1 MTIACTP
8 RVALCAALLTLVAC
22 APAQAGEDP
31 HAAFGTVRVTPSTV
45 RPGEEV
51 DLRVH
56 ACRSPKGAVAK
67 SEAFDHPVRLKPAAD
82 GGLFGEARVAF
93 SIRPG
98 TYRISVDCDGRTH
111 VAKGRITV
119 VGGHH
124 HQHHHQQH
132 HRPTHHQP
140 HHPTAPVRAGGGGT
154 AAHSTGVPDHLA
166 LGLGGA
172 TAVGLLGAVLLRRR
186 AASAPARRGND
197 S

>member
-1 MTIACTP
+1 MTIARTP
-8 RVALCAALLTLVAC
+8 KVALCAALLTLAAC
-22 APAQAGEDP
+22 TPAQAGEDP
-31 HAAFGTVRVTPSTV
+31 HAVFGMVKVTPPTA
-45 RPGEEV
+45 RHGEEV

-93 SIRPG
+93 SIHPG
-98 TYRISVDCDGRTH
+98 SYRISVDCDGRTH

-119 VGGHH
+119 IAGKKHHH
-124 HQHHHQQH
+124 HQPHH
-132 HRPTHHQP
+132 PTHRQP

-154 AAHSTGVPDHLA
+154 AADSAGVPGHLA

-172 TAVGLLGAVLLRRR
+172 TAIGLVGAALLRRR
-186 AASAPARRGND
+186 AVSAPARHGND
-197 S
+197 G